1 MIIDEYDKEY
11 DLCTKKLIE
20 IPLGNTKLIPM
31 DISFGNMLLDDVDVI
46 IKLDEDAKKLY
57 GIDDCYN
64 LNVNHIINNDTCE
77 LVIQS
82 VEPTSF
88 ITTDNN
94 PHIGSI
100 GTIIPKGTKIATI
113 KLIKKNENN

>member
-46 IKLDEDAKKLY
+46 KLCGFSRQSYYKYKKL
-57 GIDDCYN
+57 
-64 LNVNHIINNDTCE
+64 L
-77 LVIQS
+77 
-82 VEPTSF
+82 
-88 ITTDNN
+88 
-94 PHIGSI
+94 
-100 GTIIPKGTKIATI
+100 
-113 KLIKKNENN
+113 KNR